1 MLKLQNVIKPLLI
14 IVVAAQLAFPVYMIV
29 TNEIVFAKGTLYNF
43 RVAPRDPYDPF
54 RGRYVT
60 VRVLDDE
67 VSVNTA
73 FAIGDMAYASIDTFN
88 DYSTISALS
97 LEKPEW
103 GDYLEVRIRNVTKT
117 DSGYI
122 ATIDYPFDRIFMNE
136 KIAPLVD
143 TAFSSYKEVVYISVS
158 VKDGKATPQKL
169 FFDGI
174 EAEKFVKEKR

>member
-1 MLKLQNVIKPLLI
+1 MFKIQNVIKPLLV
-14 IVVAAQLAFPVYMIV
+14 IVVAVQLAFPVYMIV
-29 TNEIVFAKGTLYNF
+29 TNEIVLAKGALYNF

-60 VRVLDDE
+60 VRVLDDK
-67 VSVNTA
+67 VSVDTQ
-73 FAIGDMAYASIDTFN
+73 FAIGDMVYASIDTFN
-88 DYSTISALS
+88 DYATISALS

-103 GDYLEVRIRNVTKT
+103 GDYLEVRVRNVTEAAPE
-117 DSGYI
+117 YI
-122 ATIDYPFDRIFMNE
+122 VIIDYPFDRIFMNE

-143 TAFSSYKEVVYISVS
+143 TAFSSYKGAVYISVS

-169 FFDGI
+169 YFDGI